1 MTAPTQSNPN
11 DLLRRPEVA
20 KMLRIAIPTLD
31 RWRQLGQFPKGFK
44 LNTNT
49 VVWKRS
55 TVEAFIAERERAAL
69 SAEQ

>member
-11 DLLRRPEVA
+11 DLLRRVEIA
-20 KMLRIAIPTLD
+20 KMLRIAIPTFD
-31 RWRQLGQFPKGFK
+31 RWLALGLFPKGIKFTS
-44 LNTNT
+44 NC

-55 TVEAFIAERERAAL
+55 TVEAWIAEREAASQ